1 MSEQIEQVR
10 QKGVKQFLI
19 ALIGA
24 LLVLFLLLMIPS
36 TDRMPVLMFGGFGG
50 LAVVLVVLGNAEK
63 KYHLAYKDIFL
74 RSLLENEFDDVTLNF
89 EEGFSK
95 EEIASGHL
103 VRLYD
108 RFYSDDYIAGKYKD
122 VAFECSDI
130 KVEDVVRSGKHT
142 HVVTRFQGL
151 YLKVNLKKEFTGW
164 TVVREKEFLDNGN
177 PRPFWSEMPE
187 IEKVSVES
195 EEFNQKFSI
204 YTSNGE
210 EAFYLLTP
218 HFMEKLFEIE
228 RRYEGRCLFGFV
240 CGQLHIAIDSR
251 KDHFVLNLFEKVN
264 KYRIA
269 EHQAEID
276 TIKGII
282 ELVAKECE
290 TTWNSY

>member
-1 MSEQIEQVR
+1 MTPGANDLCVFAVKRGYIERKRYDALGVYHRIIYRTEYKYPTKPLGSIVNSFSGGTPSKSEGRKEEYW
-10 QKGVKQFLI
+10 
-19 ALIGA
+19 IGE
-24 LLVLFLLLMIPS
+24 IPWVS
-36 TDRMPVLMFGGFGG
+36 PKDFKAFYIYDAEDHISEDAISCSATQSVEPDS
-50 LAVVLVVLGNAEK
+50 VLV
-63 KYHLAYKDIFL
+63 
-74 RSLLENEFDDVTLNF
+74 
-89 EEGFSK
+89 
-95 EEIASGHL
+95 
-103 VRLYD
+103 
-108 RFYSDDYIAGKYKD
+108 
-122 VAFECSDI
+122 
-130 KVEDVVRSGKHT
+130 VVRSGKHT

-151 YLKVNLKKEFTGW
+151 YLKVNLMKEFTGW

-264 KYRIA
+264 EYRIA